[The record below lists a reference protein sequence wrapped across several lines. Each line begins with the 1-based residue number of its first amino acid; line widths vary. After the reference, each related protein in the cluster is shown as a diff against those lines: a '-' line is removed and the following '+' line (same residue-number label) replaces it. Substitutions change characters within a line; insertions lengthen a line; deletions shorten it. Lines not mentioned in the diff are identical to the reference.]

1 MFPSRCRF
9 VAKLAFNTTL
19 MMNQL
24 FHDVSIVFSI
34 LRYTAVVNVTE
45 AILHHTRSILSA
57 ASQIVSVVLSAVALR
72 FTLTRNESEGCI
84 DRMNG
89 TCEAEIQENK
99 KRLQLLLNK
108 RKRKR
113 YGSQQVPRSSA
124 KKKIVQGKF
133 FCPPTMYFVL
143 MICLQLCF
151 GVVFASSMKETS
163 SFSAIART
171 SNTDVAQNDLF
182 MMEEESGGDVM
193 EGMTSA
199 TNGAAAAVDS
209 SNAGLSS
216 RNVLVEVG
224 GRRRRLAA
232 CPTIYTAD
240 HDNLK
245 DTDTDGWNVWS
256 ASCAMGTTHRVES
269 GETVKI
275 KKSAA
280 MVGELVIDR
289 GSATSGNNR
298 HFEVRGTLEMEGV
311 TLTGAYTPVSS
322 FCSLSSL
329 RLFVP
334 IV

>member
-1 MFPSRCRF
+1 
-9 VAKLAFNTTL
+9 
-19 MMNQL
+19 MNQL
-24 FHDVSIVFSI
+24 FDVSIVFSI

-124 KKKIVQGKF
+124 KKKIVQRKF

-151 GVVFASSMKETS
+151 RVAFASSMKETS

-240 HDNLK
+240 ASEVQA
-245 DTDTDGWNVWS
+245 TGGWNVWS
-256 ASCAMGTTHRVES
+256 ASCDMGSQYEVKS
-269 GETVKI
+269 GKTVKI
-275 KKSAA
+275 KKSAS
-280 MVGELVIDR
+280 MSEELIIDR
-289 GSATSGNNR
+289 GATSGNNR
-298 HFEVRGTLEMEGV
+298 HFLVLGTLEMEDV
-311 TLTGAYTPVSS
+311 TLTGAYTTVSS
-322 FCSLSSL
+322 FCSLHSL
-329 RLFVP
+329 
-334 IV
+334 

>member
-9 VAKLAFNTTL
+9 VAKLAFDTTL

-24 FHDVSIVFSI
+24 FHDGSIVFSI

-57 ASQIVSVVLSAVALR
+57 ASQIVSGVLSAVALR
-72 FTLTRNESEGCI
+72 CTLTRNESEGCI

-99 KRLQLLLNK
+99 KRQQLLLNK

-133 FCPPTMYFVL
+133 FCPPAMYFVL

-151 GVVFASSMKETS
+151 RVAFASSMKETS

-171 SNTDVAQNDLF
+171 SNTDDVAQNDLF

-199 TNGAAAAVDS
+199 ANGAAAAVDS
-209 SNAGLSS
+209 SNAGLTS

-245 DTDTDGWNVWS
+245 DTDGWNVWS
-256 ASCAMGTTHRVES
+256 ASCDMGSRYDVAA
-269 GETVKI
+269 GKTVKI

-298 HFEVRGTLEMEGV
+298 HFYVSGTLEMVDV
-311 TLTGAYTPVSS
+311 TLTGAYTTNVST
-322 FCSLSSL
+322 FCSLHSL
-329 RLFVP
+329 
-334 IV
+334 

>member
-1 MFPSRCRF
+1 
-9 VAKLAFNTTL
+9 

-57 ASQIVSVVLSAVALR
+57 ASQIVSVVLSAVALHCI
-72 FTLTRNESEGCI
+72 LICNGSEGCI

-89 TCEAEIQENK
+89 TCEAEIQDKK

-151 GVVFASSMKETS
+151 RVAFASSMKETS

-182 MMEEESGGDVM
+182 MMKEESGGGAL

-209 SNAGLSS
+209 SNAGLTS

-240 HDNLK
+240 A
-245 DTDTDGWNVWS
+245 TEVQGTGGWNVWS
-256 ASCAMGTTHRVES
+256 ASCDMGSQYEVVA
-269 GETVKI
+269 GKTVKI

-289 GSATSGNNR
+289 GATSGDNR
-298 HFEVRGTLEMEGV
+298 HFLVIGTLEMEDV
-311 TLTGAYTPVSS
+311 TLTGAYTGVSCFVLCILCDIS
-322 FCSLSSL
+322 YLLLS
-329 RLFVP
+329 